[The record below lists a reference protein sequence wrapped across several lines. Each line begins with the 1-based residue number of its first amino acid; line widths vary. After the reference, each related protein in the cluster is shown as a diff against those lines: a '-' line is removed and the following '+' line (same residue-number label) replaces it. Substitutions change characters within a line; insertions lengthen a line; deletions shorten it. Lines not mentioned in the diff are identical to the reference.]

1 MNPSTLSQSV
11 LSSTA
16 VTEVCSGTVI
26 LPVTPLERACMVK
39 V

>member
-1 MNPSTLSQSV
+1 MKPSALSQSV

-16 VTEVCSGTVI
+16 VTEVCSGTVT
-26 LPVTPLERACMVK
+26 LPVTPPDCACMVK